1 MVTLAQI
8 KNALGITG
16 TYQDDTLTVYMNEV
30 VDFLTDSGVAEANI
44 TAGIV
49 ARGVSDLWD
58 YGSGTGKLSTYFM
71 QRAAQLS
78 YSGGDDNG

>member
-1 MVTLAQI
+1 MVTLEMV

-16 TYQDDTLTVYMNEV
+16 TYQDATLTVYLNEV
-30 VDFLTDSGVAEANI
+30 MDFLTDSGVAEANI
-44 TAGIV
+44 TAGLV

-71 QRAAQLS
+71 QRAAQLA
-78 YSGGDDNG
+78 YRR

>member
-71 QRAAQLS
+71 QRAAQLA
-78 YSGGDDNG
+78 YRG

>member
-16 TYQDDTLTVYMNEV
+16 AYQDDTLTVYMNEV
-30 VDFLTDSGVAEANI
+30 VDFLKDSGVAEANI

-58 YGSGTGKLSTYFM
+58 YGSGTGKLSTYFI

>member
-1 MVTLAQI
+1 MVTLEMV

-16 TYQDDTLTVYMNEV
+16 TYQDATLTVYLNEV
-30 VDFLTDSGVAEANI
+30 MDFLKDSGVAEANI
-44 TAGIV
+44 TAGLV

-71 QRAAQLS
+71 QRAAQLA
-78 YSGGDDNG
+78 YRR

>member
-1 MVTLAQI
+1 MAMVTLAMV

-16 TYQDDTLTVYMNEV
+16 MYQDDTLTVYMNEV
-30 VDFLTDSGVAEANI
+30 MDYLKDAGVAEANI
-44 TAGIV
+44 TAGVV

-71 QRAAQLS
+71 QRAAQLA
-78 YSGGDDNG
+78 YRG